1 VKQEAWSL
9 IAHLPARRVTDA
21 EVDMHMTVFPAEAC
35 NTMSCRR
42 LKNRLTL
49 PASLSP
55 DYPQGDD
62 FVSNV
67 IDFLQRL
74 GQKADLRHAPRTA
87 LELALAESGIDP
99 ALREALLGAD
109 QRKLESL
116 LGADTNV
123 CAMSPGKKEDDE
135 EEDEDED
142 DFEDDEDD
150 EDDDEDDFDDEDE
163 DEDDDEDEDEDDDE
177 DDEDDE
183 DEEEENSLTPRR
195 PIRRV
200 A

>member
-1 VKQEAWSL
+1 V
-9 IAHLPARRVTDA
+9 
-21 EVDMHMTVFPAEAC
+21 
-35 NTMSCRR
+35 
-42 LKNRLTL
+42 
-49 PASLSP
+49 SLSP

-74 GQKADLRHAPRTA
+74 DQDADLRHAPRAA
-87 LELALAESGIDP
+87 LELALAEADIDP

-116 LGADTNV
+116 LGADANV
-123 CAMSPGKKEDDE
+123 CAMVSPGKKEEKEEDE
-135 EEDEDED
+135 EEDED
-142 DFEDDEDD
+142 DFDDEEDEDED
-150 EDDDEDDFDDEDE
+150 EDDDEDDFDDDE
-163 DEDDDEDEDEDDDE
+163 DDEDED

-195 PIRRV
+195 STVRRV

>member
-1 VKQEAWSL
+1 
-9 IAHLPARRVTDA
+9 
-21 EVDMHMTVFPAEAC
+21 
-35 NTMSCRR
+35 MSCRR
-42 LKNRLTL
+42 PKNRLTL
-49 PASLSP
+49 PLSLSP
-55 DYPQGDD
+55 DYPEGDD

-74 GQKADLRHAPRTA
+74 GQDAELRHAPRTA
-87 LELALAESGIDP
+87 LERALTEADIDP

-123 CAMSPGKKEDDE
+123 CAMISPGKKEE
-135 EEDEDED
+135 ESED
-142 DFEDDEDD
+142 
-150 EDDDEDDFDDEDE
+150 
-163 DEDDDEDEDEDDDE
+163 

-195 PIRRV
+195 STVRRV
-200 A
+200 G